1 MTGSKLSFFIFARK
15 CSLHLR
21 EECSQEFGHSSIF
34 AALLVPDCE
43 ASGLHPPE
51 GTMI

>member
-15 CSLHLR
+15 
-21 EECSQEFGHSSIF
+21 CSQEFGHSSIF

-43 ASGLHPPE
+43 ASGLYPPE